1 MSLLR
6 RFGYYFFG
14 VALGSM
20 LVYVMLIR
28 DRDFPAW
35 LPEDRVLEEIAV
47 DSIAIAENL
56 TVTFSDRVLRSKLE
70 DAEVHFKKSIV
81 RNEPCREYQIETA
94 LEHMRF
100 KLCDSVPELILYDL
114 KEQ

>member
-1 MSLLR
+1 
-6 RFGYYFFG
+6 
-14 VALGSM
+14 M

-35 LPEDRVLEEIAV
+35 LPEDRVLEELAA
-47 DSIAIAENL
+47 DSIAIAEGL
-56 TVTFSDRVLRSKLE
+56 HLTFSDSTLRSKLE
-70 DAEVHFKKSIV
+70 DADVLFKKSIV

-100 KLCDSVPELILYDL
+100 KLCDSIPELIQYEA
-114 KEQ
+114 KQ

>member
-6 RFGYYFFG
+6 RFGYYLFG

-35 LPEDRVLEEIAV
+35 LPEDRVLEELST
-47 DSIAIAENL
+47 DSIAIAKDLNIN
-56 TVTFSDRVLRSKLE
+56 FSDSVLRAKIA
-70 DAEVHFKKSIV
+70 DAEVHFKQSIV

-100 KLCDSVPELILYDL
+100 KLCDSIPELIKYES
-114 KEQ
+114 KQ